1 MVAVSGTEITRRPGR
16 HSLVVSGV
24 AGATAAAT
32 ALAGGATGAAV
43 AVVGTALLL
52 AGVSRA
58 RHRLVDVGGLVAF
71 LGVVI
76 AALAEAPEP
85 AVLVGTA
92 AAVVA
97 WDAGTN
103 AVSLG
108 RQLGREA
115 DTGRAETVHALVGG
129 LVGLVTAGLGLVVF
143 EIGPTRQPVTTLFV
157 LLVAASL
164 LVVALNR

>member
-1 MVAVSGTEITRRPGR
+1 VSGTEITRRPGR

-24 AGATAAAT
+24 AGATAAAM
-32 ALAGGATGAAV
+32 ALAGSGAG
-43 AVVGTALLL
+43 AVVAALGTAALL
-52 AGVSRA
+52 AGVRRA
-58 RHRLVDVGGLVAF
+58 NHRVVDVGGLVAF
-71 LGVVI
+71 LGVAF
-76 AALAEAPEP
+76 AALSEAPAA
-85 AVLVGTA
+85 AVLIGTA

-108 RQLGREA
+108 RQLGAEA
-115 DTGRAETVHALVGG
+115 DTVRAENLHAMAGA
-129 LVGLVTAGLGLVVF
+129 LVGLVTAVFGLILF

-157 LLVAASL
+157 LLVAGTV

>member
-1 MVAVSGTEITRRPGR
+1 MSGTEITRRPGG
-16 HSLVVSGV
+16 HSLLVSGV

-32 ALAGGATGAAV
+32 GLAGSATGTVVTA
-43 AVVGTALLL
+43 VGTVVLL
-52 AGVSRA
+52 AGVRTANHRA
-58 RHRLVDVGGLVAF
+58 VDAGGLLAF

-76 AALAEAPEP
+76 AALGNAPAP

-92 AAVVA
+92 ASVVA
-97 WDAGTN
+97 WDAGGN

-108 RQLGREA
+108 RQLGAEA
-115 DTGRAETVHALVGG
+115 DTARAETLHAVSGA
-129 LVGLVTAGLGLVVF
+129 LVGLVSAGLGLVLF
-143 EIGPTRQPVTTLFV
+143 EAGPTRQPVTTLFV

>member
-1 MVAVSGTEITRRPGR
+1 MSGTEITRRPGR

-24 AGATAAAT
+24 AGATAAAM
-32 ALAGGATGAAV
+32 ALAGSGAG
-43 AVVGTALLL
+43 AVVAALGTAALL
-52 AGVSRA
+52 AGVRRA
-58 RHRLVDVGGLVAF
+58 NHRVVDVGGLVAF
-71 LGVVI
+71 LGVAF
-76 AALAEAPEP
+76 AALSEAPAA
-85 AVLVGTA
+85 AVLIGTA

-108 RQLGREA
+108 RQLGAEA
-115 DTGRAETVHALVGG
+115 DTVRAENLHAMAGA
-129 LVGLVTAGLGLVVF
+129 LVGLVTAVFGLILF

-157 LLVAASL
+157 LLVAGTV

>member
-1 MVAVSGTEITRRPGR
+1 MSGTEITRRPGR

-24 AGATAAAT
+24 AGATAAAM
-32 ALAGGATGAAV
+32 ALAGGGTSAAV
-43 AVVGTALLL
+43 AALGTVVLL
-52 AGVSRA
+52 AGVHRA
-58 RHRLVDVGGLVAF
+58 NHRAVDAGGLVTF
-71 LGVVI
+71 FGVAV
-76 AALAEAPEP
+76 AALSDAAAA
-85 AVLVGTA
+85 AVLFGTV

-108 RQLGREA
+108 RQLGAEA
-115 DTGRAETVHALVGG
+115 DTVRAENLHAMVGAVVGLLTAVFG
-129 LVGLVTAGLGLVVF
+129 LVLF

-157 LLVAASL
+157 LLIAATL